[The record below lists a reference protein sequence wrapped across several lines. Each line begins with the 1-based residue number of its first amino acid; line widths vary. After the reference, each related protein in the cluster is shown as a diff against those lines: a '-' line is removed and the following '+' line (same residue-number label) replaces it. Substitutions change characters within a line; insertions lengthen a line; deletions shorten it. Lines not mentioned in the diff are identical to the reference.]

1 MSLAAGMR
9 LGPYDV
15 LGLTGARGPAFAR
28 GRIGRELRRGL
39 TIAQGR
45 TT

>member
-1 MSLAAGMR
+1 MNVANGSR

-15 LGLTGARGPAFAR
+15 VEALGAGGPAFAR
-28 GRIGRELRRGL
+28 GEIGRELRRGL
-39 TIAQGR
+39 AIAQER

>member
-1 MSLAAGMR
+1 MPLAAGTR
-9 LGPYDV
+9 LGPYEI
-15 LGLTGARGPAFAR
+15 LGLIGAGGPAFAR

-39 TIAQGR
+39 AIAQGR